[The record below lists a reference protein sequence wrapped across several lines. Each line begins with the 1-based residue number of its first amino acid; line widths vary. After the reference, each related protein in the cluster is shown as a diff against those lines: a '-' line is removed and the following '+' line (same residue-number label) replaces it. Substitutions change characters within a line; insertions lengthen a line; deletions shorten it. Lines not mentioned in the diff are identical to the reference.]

1 MEAQD
6 FKVKNLFDDIFKDY
20 KMWYSFRGDPLFVS
34 ECNTSVELT
43 AKDTN
48 VDNIYN
54 LITQL
59 ELTEEQFMGLGYR
72 LESIYVRI
80 NNFNEEIRLDKI
92 LFELAQNL
100 YPENIAF
107 CRVIFRLNK
116 IRIFFKKNKII
127 KLFLN
132 IKKFWQISIFFNEN
146 YLTLNLILKY
156 IKTKKKN

>member
-1 MEAQD
+1 
-6 FKVKNLFDDIFKDY
+6 
-20 KMWYSFRGDPLFVS
+20 MWYSYRGDPLFVS

-59 ELTEEQFMGLGYR
+59 ELTEEQFITLGYR

-116 IRIFFKKNKII
+116 IRIFFKKK
-127 KLFLN
+127 
-132 IKKFWQISIFFNEN
+132 
-146 YLTLNLILKY
+146 
-156 IKTKKKN
+156 

>member
-1 MEAQD
+1 
-6 FKVKNLFDDIFKDY
+6 
-20 KMWYSFRGDPLFVS
+20 
-34 ECNTSVELT
+34 
-43 AKDTN
+43 
-48 VDNIYN
+48 
-54 LITQL
+54 
-59 ELTEEQFMGLGYR
+59 MGLGYR

-116 IRIFFKKNKII
+116 IRIFLKKNKII

-132 IKKFWQISIFFNEN
+132 IKKF
-146 YLTLNLILKY
+146 
-156 IKTKKKN
+156 

>member
-1 MEAQD
+1 MG
-6 FKVKNLFDDIFKDY
+6 
-20 KMWYSFRGDPLFVS
+20 YSYRGNQFFVN
-34 ECNTSVELT
+34 EYNILVDLI

-116 IRIFFKKNKII
+116 IRIFFKKK
-127 KLFLN
+127 
-132 IKKFWQISIFFNEN
+132 
-146 YLTLNLILKY
+146 
-156 IKTKKKN
+156 